1 MIAVFVALEID
12 GRNTAFSSLT
22 LSTEVEPLFEGN
34 GESDPPQARRIRPRV
49 SLARRHDNDL
59 NVFAW
64 HQSIVEGQI
73 EAARKNCT
81 LTVFDAEG
89 RPEGR
94 YRLTMAWPI
103 KVEVGPGHVGAEEA
117 LIESVT
123 LMCDDVRR
131 VTP

>member
-12 GRNTAFSSLT
+12 GRNTAAFSSLT
-22 LSTEVEPLFEGN
+22 LSSEVEPLFKGN
-34 GESDPPQARRIRPRV
+34 GESDPPQAHRMRPTV
-49 SLARRHDNDL
+49 SLARRNDNDL

-81 LTVFDAEG
+81 LTVFDPEG
-89 RPEGR
+89 RPEAR
-94 YRLTMAWPI
+94 YRLTKAWPI

-117 LIESVT
+117 LIE
-123 LMCDDVRR
+123 
-131 VTP
+131 